1 MSISVGPILVRFIL
15 MWTWSH
21 SAIPYLLFVRVAIPL
36 LDYIL
41 PLDMKNRRPEG
52 LDQLEKDWRYLVP
65 IYAYFVSEVYLN
77 YWLLNVLYYELP
89 LLSFYQQFL
98 FILITGTGT
107 GVSII
112 IAHEFTHRKEPLL
125 FGILMNLRLLYTNL
139 GITHT

>member
-1 MSISVGPILVRFIL
+1 
-15 MWTWSH
+15 
-21 SAIPYLLFVRVAIPL
+21 
-36 LDYIL
+36 
-41 PLDMKNRRPEG
+41 MKNRRPEG